1 MKKSIFFLV
10 GVAALLSAVFLQ
22 KGNRS
27 KVSLSE
33 TENVKEQAPKK
44 FKSSSAQANATQE
57 SQENL
62 EIPSGVNPEQ
72 KSASQILNSSKAKL
86 ETDSKKMLSYT
97 IDNGVAVFQGDMV
110 LGEVSALGPDDSSA
124 GQAPEPQIRTWP
136 TNEIPFFIQ
145 ADLPNQDRVL
155 EALRMFSGTRIRFVP
170 YVSQTDAIVF
180 EKKDGVCKSY
190 VGYIGGL
197 QKIYLSDKCG
207 ATEVAHEIMHSL
219 GFVHE
224 QNRSDRDQFIQV
236 FWDNID
242 PQERINFE
250 KFSGFAMKASGASSF
265 DFESIMIYPDTMFS
279 QNNNLT
285 MKPIFD
291 GQKINPSDVLSA
303 KDIERLNRI
312 Y

>member
-10 GVAALLSAVFLQ
+10 GVGALLSAVYLQ

-33 TENVKEQAPKK
+33 AENVKEQAPKK
-44 FKSSSAQANATQE
+44 FKSNSAKANEIQE

-62 EIPSGVNPEQ
+62 EIPSGANPEQ
-72 KSASQILNSSKAKL
+72 KSASQILNSSKVKP

-110 LGEVSALGPDDSSA
+110 LGEVSALDPEDSSA

-170 YVSQTDAIVF
+170 YVSQADAIVF
-180 EKKDGVCKSY
+180 ERKDGVCKSY

-207 ATEVAHEIMHSL
+207 VTEVAHEIMHSL

-224 QNRSDRDQFIQV
+224 QNRSDRDQFIQI